1 MVVVVLAIRATATAA
16 RAAQRRGRRPGVAAR
31 NTSMAGVP
39 QALDM
44 KRKAEEQ
51 LEQQQEE
58 ERKRR
63 RSEQDPSQIIG
74 KTQVLTG
81 LCRW

>member
-1 MVVVVLAIRATATAA
+1 
-16 RAAQRRGRRPGVAAR
+16 
-31 NTSMAGVP
+31 MAGVP